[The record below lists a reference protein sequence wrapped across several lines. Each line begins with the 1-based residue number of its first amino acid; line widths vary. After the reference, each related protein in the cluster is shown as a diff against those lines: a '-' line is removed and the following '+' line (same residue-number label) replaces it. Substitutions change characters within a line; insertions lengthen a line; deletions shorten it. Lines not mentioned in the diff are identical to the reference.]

1 MNQRLN
7 KLALAV
13 ALACAVPAQAQE
25 VDREAM
31 EREKVEVLHETTLNL
46 VKLLVEQGV
55 IKQEAADAM
64 LAEAEKRAQRKLA
77 RERAAEKA
85 RMGEVEE
92 ANKGVVRVTYVP
104 EHVKRE
110 IRDQVRQEVVAQAKQ
125 ERWGEVNA
133 VPEWLDRLKW
143 EGDIRLRYQGD
154 LFADGNAP
162 EAAFNSI
169 GQDIDNTTEDRH
181 RERVRLRLGLNANVT
196 PGVDA
201 GVRITT
207 GNTSDPVSTNQTLG
221 NTNNKYSLVLDRAFL
236 KVKPFDWLT
245 ASGGRI
251 PNPFFSTDLVWDDDL
266 NFEGVAATFTPWPNE
281 NRDLKPFVTAGV
293 FPLQEIEE
301 SASVGVKDKW
311 LFGAQV
317 GAQWTPDTR
326 TRLKGALALYDYR
339 NISGIRNPV
348 SGSFINDKSAPQRR
362 QKGNNL
368 FDIDANIADSVQLWA
383 LAPEYRIA
391 NLTLVADFAQFDP
404 VHVIGTFDW
413 ARNIGFDRDE
423 ILSRT
428 GLPSLGEEIDGYQ
441 VKLTVGYPKISLR
454 HEWQAFVGYR
464 YLEADAVLDAF
475 TDSDFHLGGTNH
487 KGFMIGGSYGLD
499 KNTWLSAR
507 WMSSDAISTPGY
519 SSVPL
524 PLSMDV
530 FQIDLNAK
538 F

>member
-1 MNQRLN
+1 MAT
-7 KLALAV
+7 KLKALTVAV
-13 ALACAVPAQAQE
+13 AIACAGLVQAE
-25 VDREAM
+25 ETERETI
-31 EREKVEVLHETTLNL
+31 EREKVEVLHETTMNL

-55 IKQEAADAM
+55 IKQEVADGM
-64 LAEAEKRAQRKLA
+64 LAEAEKRAKRKLA

-85 RMGEVEE
+85 KLGEIEE
-92 ANKGVVRVTYVP
+92 QNKGVVRVTYVP
-104 EHVKRE
+104 ETVKRE
-110 IRDQVRQEVVAQAKQ
+110 IREQVRQEVVAQAKQ
-125 ERWGEVNA
+125 ERWGDVNA

-143 EGDIRLRYQGD
+143 EGDLRLRYQGD
-154 LFADGNAP
+154 FFADGNAS
-162 EAAFNSI
+162 ETAFNTI
-169 GQDIDNTTEDRH
+169 GQDIDNTKQDRH

-221 NTNNKYSLVLDRAFL
+221 NTGNKYTLVLDRAFL
-236 KVKPFDWLT
+236 KVKPYDWLT

-266 NFEGVAATFTPWPNE
+266 NFEGVAAMFTPWPND
-281 NRDLKPFVTAGV
+281 NRDFKPFVTAGL

-301 SASVGVKDKW
+301 SASVRVKDKW
-311 LFGAQV
+311 LYGAQL
-317 GAQWTPDTR
+317 GAEWTPNTR
-326 TRLKGALALYDYR
+326 TRIKGGLSLYEYR
-339 NISGIRNPV
+339 NITGIRNPV
-348 SGSFINDKSAPQRR
+348 SGSFIHDQTAPQRR
-362 QKGNNL
+362 QKGNTL
-368 FDIDANIADSVQLWA
+368 FDIDANLADSVNLWA

-391 NLTLVADFAQFDP
+391 NMTLVGDFAQYDP
-404 VHVIGTFDW
+404 IHVIGSFDW
-413 ARNIGFDRDE
+413 VRNIGFDRDD
-423 ILSRT
+423 IIART
-428 GLPSLGEEIDGYQ
+428 GLSSLEEEIDGYQ
-441 VKLTVGYPKISLR
+441 VRLTIGYPKISLR

-519 SSVPL
+519 TSVPL
-524 PLSMDV
+524 PLSIDV
-530 FQIDLNAK
+530 FQLDLNAK